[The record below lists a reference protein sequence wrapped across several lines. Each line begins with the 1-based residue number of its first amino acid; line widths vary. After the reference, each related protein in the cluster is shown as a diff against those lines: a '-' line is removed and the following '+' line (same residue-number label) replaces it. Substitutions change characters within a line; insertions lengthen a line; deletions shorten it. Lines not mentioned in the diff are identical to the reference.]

1 MNQYQIIA
9 KTSHNLE
16 PLLIK
21 EIEALGGTKIKKLKR
36 AVSFYG
42 DDEILYKANIK
53 LRTAV
58 NLLVPIE
65 DFECRNEDELY
76 DQIYEIAWNQ
86 IFTNND
92 TFSIDGT
99 VSGEIFT
106 HSKYIA
112 LKSKDAIVDRFRDRS
127 GKRPDVD
134 TYNPDFKI
142 NIHIQHT
149 SCTVSLDATGPS
161 LDKRGYRKIAGK
173 APMSEI
179 LAAGMILMSDWT
191 GETTFYDPMSGS
203 GTFGIEA
210 AHIACNI
217 YPALNRHFCFENWP
231 DFDEKL
237 FQKVRQEIHLERKDE
252 IKCQIICADTSS
264 SSIEYINQNA
274 KDAGVSQLISVKQE
288 DFFQSKAV
296 SEKGIVFL
304 NPPYNERLTLEDAG
318 AYYKQIGDVLKNNYT
333 DHDAWLISSNREAIK
348 KLGLRPSFK
357 NELNNGGTLC
367 KIHKY
372 ELYKGSKLT
381 Q

>member
-1 MNQYQIIA
+1 MSQYQIIA

-21 EIEALGGTKIKKLKR
+21 EIEDLGGSKVRRMKR

-65 DFECRNEDELY
+65 GFECRNEEELY
-76 DQIYEIAWNQ
+76 DQIYEIEWDQ
-86 IFTNND
+86 IFTNNH

-99 VSGEIFT
+99 VSGEVFT

-112 LKSKDAIVDRFRDRS
+112 LKSKDAIVDRFRDRT

-134 TYNPDFKI
+134 TYKPDIKI
-142 NIHIQHT
+142 NIHIQHM
-149 SCTVSLDATGPS
+149 SCTVSLDASGPS
-161 LDKRGYRKIAGK
+161 LDKRGYRRIAGK
-173 APMSEI
+173 APMSEL
-179 LAAGMILMSDWT
+179 LATGMILMSNWT
-191 GETTFYDPMSGS
+191 GNSTFYDPMSGS

-217 YPALNRHFCFENWP
+217 YPALERNFCFENWP
-231 DFDEKL
+231 DFNEKL
-237 FQKVRQEIHLERKDE
+237 FQKIRQEICLEKKDQINCE
-252 IKCQIICADTSS
+252 IFCADNSS
-264 SSIEYINQNA
+264 SSIDYIHQNA
-274 KDAGVSQLISVKQE
+274 KDAGVTKYIRVKQE
-288 DFFQSKAV
+288 DFFQSRAL
-296 SEKGIVFL
+296 SESGIVFL

-318 AYYKQIGDVLKNNYT
+318 AYYKLIGDVLKNNYSN
-333 DHDAWLISSNREAIK
+333 HDAWLISSNREAIK

-367 KIHKY
+367 KVHKY
-372 ELYKGSKLT
+372 ELYKGSKLS
-381 Q
+381 